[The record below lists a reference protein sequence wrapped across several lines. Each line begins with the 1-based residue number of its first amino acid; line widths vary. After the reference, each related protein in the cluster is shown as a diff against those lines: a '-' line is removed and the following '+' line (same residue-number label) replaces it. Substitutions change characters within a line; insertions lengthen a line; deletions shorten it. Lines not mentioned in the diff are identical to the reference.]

1 MSIAHRAH
9 AIKVTAKR
17 EIRSTLYGVGLY
29 VTLTLIFLSSAY
41 FFVNSSIR
49 SALDA
54 GILALHNPI
63 TEPFFFSVGMAATY
77 LGLCS
82 ALSVS
87 RDRDQGTLEVLF
99 YGPVDAISYL
109 LSKFVHQILAFIVVL
124 LFALVNF
131 YLVSRL
137 TNLGFTADFLGFLVL
152 SLFLTS
158 CMVSFGIFLSVST
171 RRTMASIIVFLGLVF
186 FFLAFSV
193 AHSVVMSLPGQS
205 MTPLLVYVR
214 VILDNMNDVM
224 QWISPLSYFS
234 RGMTAVFMRD
244 YAQYAVSLLSSVVY
258 SAVLLTI
265 SVYIFKRKGV
275 RR

>member
-1 MSIAHRAH
+1 MSIAYRAH
-9 AIKVTAKR
+9 AIKVAAKR
-17 EIRSTLYGVGLY
+17 EIRSTLYGIGLY
-29 VTLTLIFLSSAY
+29 VTLALIFLASGY

-54 GILALHNPI
+54 GILALQNPI
-63 TEPFFFSVGMAATY
+63 TEPFFFAVGLAATY

-109 LSKFVHQILAFIVVL
+109 LSKFVHQILAFCVVL
-124 LFALVNF
+124 AFALINF

-137 TNLGFTADFLGFLVL
+137 TNLGFTADFIGFLVL

-193 AHSVVMSLPGQS
+193 AHTVVMSLPGQS

-214 VILDNMNDVM
+214 VIIDNMNDVM

-244 YAQYAVSLLSSVVY
+244 FAQYAVSLLSSVVY
-258 SAVLLTI
+258 SGILLAL
-265 SVYIFKRKGV
+265 SVWIFKKKGV

>member
-1 MSIAHRAH
+1 MSISFRAH
-9 AIKVTAKR
+9 AMKVSAKR
-17 EIRSTLYGVGLY
+17 EIRSTLYGIGLY
-29 VTLTLIFLSSAY
+29 AALALIFIASAY

-54 GILALHNPI
+54 GVLALQNPI
-63 TEPFFFSVGMAATY
+63 TEPFFFSVGLAATY

-99 YGPVDAISYL
+99 YGPVDAVSYL
-109 LSKFVHQILAFIVVL
+109 LSKFLHQLLAFVVVL
-124 LFALVNF
+124 AFAIVNF
-131 YLVSRL
+131 YLVSL
-137 TNLGFTADFLGFLVL
+137 VTNFGFTADFIGFLVL

-158 CMVSFGIFLSVST
+158 CMVGFGIFLSVIT
-171 RRTMASIIVFLGLVF
+171 RRMMASVIAFLALVL
-186 FFLAFSV
+186 FFLSFSV
-193 AHSVVMSLPGQS
+193 AHTIIMSLPGES

-214 VILDNMNDVM
+214 VIIDNMNAVM

-234 RGMTAVFMRD
+234 RGMTAVFMGD
-244 YAQYAVSLLSSVVY
+244 FAQYAMSLLSSVVY
-258 SAVLLTI
+258 TVILLSL
-265 SVYIFKRKGV
+265 SVSIFQKKGV